1 MNIASDQSQPPLV
14 LMVDDDPAMRM
25 HLRVRLEREGYQIAE
40 AKDGRE
46 GLALCRE
53 KHPDIILLDAM
64 MPDIDGFEFCAHVQ
78 TLPNGQYIPI
88 LMITGLDD
96 RTSVDRAFAAGAA
109 DYITKPVH
117 WAVLRQRLRR
127 LIQQAQLQMKLEEA
141 NRELQRLAS
150 MDGLTKLAN
159 RRRFDEYLQ
168 QEWQR
173 MQREQLPLSLILCD
187 IDYFKPY
194 NDTYGHQA
202 GDRCLQQVAQTLQKT
217 VRRPADLIA
226 RYGGEELAIILP
238 NTQPSGAAHIAQ
250 TVCTAIKN
258 LAIPH
263 ASSTVHSCIT
273 ISAGAAGIIPPF
285 DLSVE
290 DLIAAADRALYQA
303 KAAGRDRYC
312 LDPKASLKPSS
323 KP

>member
-1 MNIASDQSQPPLV
+1 MNTALDSSQPPLV

-25 HLRVRLEREGYQIAE
+25 HLRVRLDREGYRIAE

-46 GLALCRE
+46 GLTLCQT
-53 KHPDIILLDAM
+53 HPPDIILLDAM
-64 MPDIDGFEFCAHVQ
+64 MPDIDGFEFCAQVQ
-78 TLPNGQYIPI
+78 NFTNGQNIPI

-96 RTSVDRAFAAGAA
+96 RASVDRAFAAGAA

-117 WAVLRQRLRR
+117 WPVLRQRLRR
-127 LIQQAQLQMKLEEA
+127 LIQQSQLQMKLEAA

-150 MDGLTKLAN
+150 MDGLTQLAN

-173 MQREQLPLSLILCD
+173 MTREQLPLSLILCD

-202 GDRCLQQVAQTLQKT
+202 GDRCLQQVARTLQT
-217 VRRPADLIA
+217 AVRRPADLIA

-238 NTQPSGAAHIAQ
+238 NTQPAGAAHIAQ
-250 TVCTAIKN
+250 TICTAIKN

-285 DLSVE
+285 DLTTE

-303 KAAGRDRYC
+303 KAEGRDRYC
-312 LDPKASLKPSS
+312 LDPEASLKPST

>member
-1 MNIASDQSQPPLV
+1 
-14 LMVDDDPAMRM
+14 MVDDDPAMRM
-25 HLRVRLEREGYQIAE
+25 HLRVRLDREGYRIAE

-46 GLALCRE
+46 GLTLCQT
-53 KHPDIILLDAM
+53 HPPDIILLDAM
-64 MPDIDGFEFCAHVQ
+64 MPDIDGFEFCAQVQ
-78 TLPNGQYIPI
+78 NFTHGQNIPI

-127 LIQQAQLQMKLEEA
+127 LIQQTQLQTKLEAA

-150 MDGLTKLAN
+150 MDGLTQLAN

-173 MQREQLPLSLILCD
+173 MTREQLPLSLILCD

-202 GDRCLQQVAQTLQKT
+202 GDRCLQQVAHTLQSA

-238 NTQPSGAAHIAQ
+238 NTQPAGAAHIAQ
-250 TVCTAIKN
+250 IICTAIKN

-285 DLSVE
+285 DLTPE

-303 KAAGRDRYC
+303 KAEGRDRYC
-312 LDPKASLKPSS
+312 VDPEASLKPSA

>member
-1 MNIASDQSQPPLV
+1 MNIAPDPSQPSLV

-25 HLRVRLEREGYQIAE
+25 HLRVRLEREGYRIAE
-40 AKDGRE
+40 AKNGRE
-46 GLALCRE
+46 GLALCQTQP
-53 KHPDIILLDAM
+53 PDIILLDAL
-64 MPDIDGFEFCAHVQ
+64 MPDIDGFEFCAQVQ
-78 TLPNGQYIPI
+78 TFPNGQHIPI

-127 LIQQAQLQMKLEEA
+127 LIQQAQLQMKLEAA
-141 NRELQRLAS
+141 NHELQRLAA
-150 MDGLTKLAN
+150 MDGLTQLAN

-173 MQREQLPLSLILCD
+173 MLREQLPLSLVLCD

-202 GDRCLQQVAQTLQKT
+202 GDRCLQQVAQTLQKA

-238 NTQPSGAAHIAQ
+238 NTQPEGAAHIAQ
-250 TVCTAIKN
+250 KVCTAIKD

-290 DLIAAADRALYQA
+290 DLIAAADRALYRA
-303 KAAGRDRYC
+303 KAEGRDRCC
-312 LDPKASLKPSS
+312 LDPKASLKADR

>member
-1 MNIASDQSQPPLV
+1 MNTALDSSQPPLV

-25 HLRVRLEREGYQIAE
+25 HLRVRLDREGYRIAE

-46 GLALCRE
+46 GLTLCQTQP
-53 KHPDIILLDAM
+53 PDIILLDAM
-64 MPDIDGFEFCAHVQ
+64 MPDIDGFEFCAQVQ
-78 TLPNGQYIPI
+78 TFTNGHNIPI

-127 LIQQAQLQMKLEEA
+127 LIQQTQLQTKLEAA

-150 MDGLTKLAN
+150 MDGLTQLAN

-173 MQREQLPLSLILCD
+173 MLREQLPLSLILCD

-202 GDRCLQQVAQTLQKT
+202 GDRCLQQVARTLQT
-217 VRRPADLIA
+217 AVRRPADLIA

-250 TVCTAIKN
+250 AICTAIKN

-263 ASSTVHSCIT
+263 ASSTVHACIT

-285 DLSVE
+285 DLTPE

-303 KAAGRDRYC
+303 KAEGRDRYC
-312 LDPKASLKPSS
+312 LDPEASLKPSS